1 MKTKKNIYKINEKKF
16 SSRVVK
22 FTLTCTHLC
31 FWTVNKVLY
40 KENIKDKKEE
50 TSLQNK
56 KRLKCF
62 PLSCNIIK
70 KKKKMKYN
78 NNGPNHLVCPQT

>member
-1 MKTKKNIYKINEKKF
+1 MKTKKTYKINEKKF

-40 KENIKDKKEE
+40 KENIKDKKRGNQF
-50 TSLQNK
+50 TKQK
-56 KRLKCF
+56 KIEMFSPIL
-62 PLSCNIIK
+62 
-70 KKKKMKYN
+70 
-78 NNGPNHLVCPQT
+78 